1 MPILSNAFT
10 SQKPLAAPG
19 LTGTQILKLIPAP
32 RVFIK
37 ATPDPQTAAIV
48 PILKANGATP
58 AGWSDLGVV
67 DGNLKVGY
75 QKKVK
80 EVRTGIDNYLRAAYT
95 NEKGGTLEFQ
105 LNQVDDTV
113 LGLVSGLTAS
123 VVTSNSIYTYHVGQE
138 DLEQCALLLVVD
150 SKLDGKE
157 WQWYSPLVYL
167 NFEFAQSGDAMVL
180 KCTAILPFFTV
191 VGQSAEEILAC
202 TIFK

>member
-1 MPILSNAFT
+1 MPILANAFT
-10 SQKPLAAPG
+10 SQKPLSANG

-37 ATPDPQTAAIV
+37 ATPDSQSAAVV
-48 PILKANGATP
+48 PSLKANGTTP

-95 NEKGGTLEFQ
+95 NEKGGTLEFS
-105 LNQVDDTV
+105 LSQVDDTV
-113 LGLVSGLTAS
+113 LGLISGLTGS
-123 VVTSNSIYTYHVGQE
+123 QITSNSIYTFHVGQE
-138 DLEQCALLLVVD
+138 DLNQVALLLVVD

-167 NFEFAQSGDAMVL
+167 NFEFTQSGDALVL
-180 KCTAILPFFTV
+180 KATAILPFFTV
-191 VGQSAEEILAC
+191 VGQTAEEILAC